1 MALSNAERQ
10 LRARQR
16 NREVRNLQ
24 RLSQWVSDSA
34 YEALGQMARL
44 EGLTRSKVLERL
56 ILKEAQDFKDKESCI

>member
-56 ILKEAQDFKDKESCI
+56 ILKEAQALGDSKS